1 LLSIYQNLRKDR
13 FFLTE
18 KHAGHYII
26 VEQDFKG
33 KNVRKIGGNYL
44 TRDAAE
50 KALALFA
57 DDSGFRW
64 CGKQSEDEDD

>member
-13 FFLTE
+13 SFLTQ
-18 KHAGHYII
+18 KRGGHFII
-26 VEQDFKG
+26 VEQNFKG
-33 KNVRKIGGNYL
+33 DSVRKIGGTYL

-50 KALALFA
+50 KALANYA

-64 CGKQSEDEDD
+64 CGKQSEDE

>member
-1 LLSIYQNLRKDR
+1 LLSIYTNLKKNR

-18 KHAGHYII
+18 KHGSHYII

-33 KNVRKIGGNYL
+33 KNVRKVGGTYI

-57 DDSGFRW
+57 DESGFRW
-64 CGKQSEDEDD
+64 CGKQSEDD

>member
-18 KHAGHYII
+18 KHGGHYII
-26 VEQDFKG
+26 VEQNFKG
-33 KNVRKIGGNYL
+33 DSVRKIGGNYL
-44 TRDAAE
+44 TREAAE

-57 DDSGFRW
+57 DESGFRW
-64 CGKQSEDEDD
+64 CGRQMEDD

>member
-1 LLSIYQNLRKDR
+1 LLSIYTNLKKNR

-18 KHAGHYII
+18 KHGSHYII

-44 TRDAAE
+44 TREAAE
-50 KALALFA
+50 KALAIFA
-57 DDSGFRW
+57 DESGFRW
-64 CGKQSEDEDD
+64 CGRQMEDD

>member
-1 LLSIYQNLRKDR
+1 MLSIYTNLKKNR

-18 KHAGHYII
+18 KHGGHYII

-33 KNVRKIGGNYL
+33 KNVRKIGGVYL
-44 TRDAAE
+44 TREAAE
-50 KALALFA
+50 KALASYA

-64 CGKQSEDEDD
+64 CGRQMEDD